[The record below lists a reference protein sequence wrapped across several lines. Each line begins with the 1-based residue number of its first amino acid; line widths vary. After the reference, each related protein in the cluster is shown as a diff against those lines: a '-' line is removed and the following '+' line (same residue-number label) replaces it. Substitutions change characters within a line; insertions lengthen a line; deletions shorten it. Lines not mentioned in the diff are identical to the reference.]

1 MIHIYELILMLNGN
15 NNNSI
20 KLIRTTNNVLIL
32 TIYDGNANISE
43 CK

>member
-32 TIYDGNANISE
+32 TIYNG
-43 CK
+43 